1 MRSKTQI
8 RAVPQPPRERA
19 SRIRQRKRLIDACI
33 SALHIHGPSRTTV
46 EKVVA
51 IAGMSPGIVR
61 FYFDSKAAMLVAS
74 LQFLATEFEERLLV
88 PVAQLKDTPVR
99 ALETL
104 VDLYLDPDLASPRK
118 VSVWYSFWGEAS
130 SRQEYYDICGQKDE
144 SFAALVRE
152 LVERLIVEAQTPH
165 LDPDA
170 VALGLIG
177 VLEMLWQGFAFQSE
191 PDIDRAAAKH
201 RCMAYLRSVFP
212 REFGRVPLLAAAPVI
227 PILSSGRPPKPPPV
241 VQVVYGSFPMTT
253 HALSTADWHVRAATL
268 KYETRHFIDG
278 QFVDSVAGGRLTV
291 INPATGMALCEV
303 SAGTA
308 EDIDRAVA
316 AAKRCF
322 ASRDW
327 SRMAPRDRLGVLSRL
342 SRLIEANAERFALL
356 DTLVMGKPIRD
367 MLGIDVPAAVQNFAY
382 FAELCDKIDGAVTAT
397 AAGAFHYILR
407 EPLGVV
413 GCIVPWNY
421 PLLMAAWKT
430 APALAA
436 GNTVVLKP
444 AEQSPLSAL
453 LLAQLFIEAGGPPG
467 ALNVVN
473 GLGETAGAAL
483 ALHNDVAKIA
493 FTGSTEIGKM
503 MLVYAGRSNMKRV
516 ALECGGKSPQIFLAD
531 LEDIDRAV
539 TYAINGIYGNMGEV
553 CNAGSRLL
561 IDKPIAQDFIARFIE
576 QGRNAY
582 SPGDPL
588 DPQTNLGPLVT
599 AAHRS
604 RVLDYIGRGKS
615 EGAHLEFGGTTPDA
629 PGAFVNPTLFSGVN
643 NDMTIAREEIFGP
656 VAAAIEVNGIDEALA
671 IANDSIYGL
680 AAAVW
685 TRDLGTAHRAVR
697 DLEAGVIWVNCFDE
711 GDMTQ
716 PFGGYKQSGQG
727 RDKCLE
733 SLLSYTQTKSAWIRL
748 D

>member
-8 RAVPQPPRERA
+8 RAAPPPPRERA
-19 SRIRQRKRLIDACI
+19 SRGRQRKRLIDACI

-104 VDLYLDPDLASPRK
+104 VDLYLDPDIASPRK

-144 SFAALVRE
+144 SFASLVRD
-152 LVERLIVEAQTPH
+152 LVERLIVEAQAPH
-165 LDPDA
+165 LDRDA

-212 REFGRVPLLAAAPVI
+212 REFGRVPLLAPAAAI
-227 PILSSGRPPKPPPV
+227 PAQDSVRPPKPPI

-278 QFVDSVAGGRLTV
+278 QFVDSVAGGRLSV
-291 INPATGMALCEV
+291 VNPATGMVLCEV
-303 SAGTA
+303 SAGTS

-322 ASRDW
+322 ASRTW
-327 SRMAPRDRLGVLSRL
+327 SRMAPRDRLAVLSRL

-367 MLGIDVPAAVQNFAY
+367 MLAIDIPAAVQNFAY

-531 LEDIDRAV
+531 LEDLDRAV
-539 TYAINGIYGNMGEV
+539 SYAINGIYGNMGEV

-561 IDKPIAQDFIARFIE
+561 IDRPIAQDFIARFIE
-576 QGRNAY
+576 QGRSAY
-582 SPGDPL
+582 VAGDPL

-599 AAHRS
+599 AAHRA

-615 EGAHLEFGGTTPDA
+615 EGARLEFGGTTPES
-629 PGAFVNPTLFSGVN
+629 PGAFVNPTLFSGVS

-656 VAAAIEVNGIDEALA
+656 VAAAIEVNGIAEALA